1 MIKRIKRKI
10 KELLTTKEDM
20 NDIVL
25 SAIANTHTRINDMYW
40 NIWPVVKENQ
50 SLCGRI
56 KILEEQHDIMHNFL
70 VEINKYLVM
79 ITDKESKMTYQKM
92 SDKGKR
98 STKNENNEGRTE
110 KRADMGLKDKKYK
123 NQYKEQKGMK

>member
-1 MIKRIKRKI
+1 
-10 KELLTTKEDM
+10 
-20 NDIVL
+20 
-25 SAIANTHTRINDMYW
+25 
-40 NIWPVVKENQ
+40 
-50 SLCGRI
+50 
-56 KILEEQHDIMHNFL
+56 
-70 VEINKYLVM
+70 
-79 ITDKESKMTYQKM
+79 M